1 MRFYLLYPV
10 SVALLVSACKT
21 PPEAPKEL
29 NELSTY
35 LYEEWDNED
44 PAVMEAG
51 LINLHNFL
59 KNVDLEAGIMD
70 RSWELE
76 PITRAHV
83 SDISYPKDVDPKNT
97 LGVAV
102 SFESEW
108 PIDDHARL
116 QIEKDQLPAEP
127 SAKVY
132 TRTFPDDAKPACFLD
147 QSCDPLV
154 SVNDIERQNL
164 LLSVVM
170 VLYKDFR
177 WIETDRGSA
186 VAARSWL
193 EESFEGQNG
202 SSNIVQSYSVDIWL
216 PVGKK
221 VRRYQTLWSESE
233 VAGAS
238 DAATIGTLKSSIDR
252 AMETADE
259 AIEELYH

>member
-1 MRFYLLYPV
+1 MRFFLLPMTCALI
-10 SVALLVSACKT
+10 VAACKK

-35 LYEEWDNED
+35 LYQEWDNED
-44 PAVMEAG
+44 PALMEAG
-51 LINLHNFL
+51 LANLHAFL
-59 KNVDLEAGIMD
+59 EDEDLEAGIMD

-76 PITRAHV
+76 PITRSNV
-83 SDISYPKDVDPKNT
+83 SDIPFPEDADPKNT

-102 SFESEW
+102 AYRSTW
-108 PIDDHARL
+108 PVDDHALL
-116 QIEKDQLPAEP
+116 QLEEDQLPAEP

-132 TRTFPDDAKPACFLD
+132 SRTFPDESKPRCFLD
-147 QSCDPLV
+147 QSCDPLAT
-154 SVNDIERQNL
+154 VNDIERQNL

-177 WIETDRGSA
+177 WIETDRGAA

-193 EESFEGQNG
+193 AESFEGENG

-221 VRRYQTLWSESE
+221 VWRYQTLWSESE